1 MKKAILLILPIL
13 FLTFVSASV
22 LPTSLRI
29 TVLDELGNIVEG
41 AKVDL
46 YDNEEDY
53 NNSTNPVQ
61 ESQLTDE
68 KGRVTFKD
76 LQKTKYWVNVEKGD
90 KNNYGAGVEV
100 ELTPKKMNKS
110 NIIIE

>member
-1 MKKAILLILPIL
+1 MKKAILILLPIML
-13 FLTFVSASV
+13 ITFSSAT
-22 LPTSLRI
+22 LLKTSLRI

-53 NNSTNPVQ
+53 NSSENAVQ

-68 KGRVTFKD
+68 KGRVTFKNLD
-76 LQKTKYWVNVEKGD
+76 KKKYWVNVEKGD

-100 ELTPKKMNKS
+100 MLEPNKINKS
-110 NIIIE
+110 NIVIE